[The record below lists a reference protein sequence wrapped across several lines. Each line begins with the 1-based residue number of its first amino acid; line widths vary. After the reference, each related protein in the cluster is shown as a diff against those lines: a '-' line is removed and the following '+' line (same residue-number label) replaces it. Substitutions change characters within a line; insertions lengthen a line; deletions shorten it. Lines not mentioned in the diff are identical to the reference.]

1 MTSSKLVVGID
12 FGTDSVRSVIVD
24 AGDGKELA
32 SEVSYYRRWA
42 AGLYCDAARNM
53 FRQHPLDYT
62 EGLEESVRGALRK
75 LGKNAGKRVVGIG
88 IDTTGSTPCAV
99 DRGGTPLALTKGFE
113 ENPGAMFVLWKDH
126 TAVEEAGLI
135 NRVARGWGG
144 TDFTKYEGGVYSS
157 EWFWSKILHVLRSDL
172 RVRRCAFSWVEHCDW
187 VTALLT
193 GTADPLTMKRS
204 RCAAGHKAMWHEEW
218 GGFPPEEF
226 FNQVDRLLREPRGRL
241 YRQTHTSDVKA
252 GGLTGEWAKRL
263 GLAQGT
269 AVAVGAFDA
278 HTGAVGGGIRQGTL
292 VKIMGTSTCDMLV
305 AKAKAIEGRCIAG
318 ICGQVNGSIIPG
330 MVGLEAGQSAFGDV
344 YAWFRGLLSWPLT
357 DALRGTAALA
367 SAATASVAGTAKT
380 GVLGKFRGE
389 IERNIL
395 FRLAAEAEKVEPQ
408 DSTVLALDWLNGRR
422 TPFADQGLKGAIIG
436 LTLGTNAPK
445 IFRALVEA
453 TAFGS
458 RAIVEQFRRQGVPIN
473 AVIALGRIAR
483 KSPLVM
489 QVMADVLDMTIRVAA
504 SEQACA
510 LGAAM
515 FGAVA
520 AEVYC
525 SVTEAQK
532 RMGSDFDMVFTPNR
546 RRAAVYA
553 KLYRRYANLAATLE
567 GFLRTA

>member
-1 MTSSKLVVGID
+1 MTASKLVVGID

-42 AGLYCDAARNM
+42 AGLYCDAARNI
-53 FRQHPLDYT
+53 FRQHPLDYM
-62 EGLEESVRGALRK
+62 EGLEESVRGALNK
-75 LGKNAGKRVVGIG
+75 LGKNAGRRVVGIS
-88 IDTTGSTPCAV
+88 IATTGSTPCVV

-113 ENPGAMFVLWKDH
+113 ENPDAMFVLWKDH

-135 NRVARGWGG
+135 NRIAHGWGG
-144 TDFTKYEGGVYSS
+144 TDFTKYEGGEYSC
-157 EWFWSKILHVLRSDL
+157 EWFWSKILHVLRRDL
-172 RVRRCAFSWVEHCDW
+172 KVRKCAFSWVEHCDW
-187 VTALLT
+187 IPALLT

-204 RCAAGHKAMWHEEW
+204 RCAAGHKAMWHAEW
-218 GGFPPEEF
+218 GGLPPEDF
-226 FNQVDRLLREPRGRL
+226 FIKVDRLLREPRGRL
-241 YRQTHTSDVKA
+241 YLETHTSEVKA

-263 GLAQGT
+263 GLEPGT

-278 HTGAVGGGIRQGTL
+278 HMGSVGGGIRQGTL
-292 VKIMGTSTCDMLV
+292 LKIMGTSTCDMLV
-305 AKAKAIEGRCIAG
+305 VPAKAIEGKCIAG
-318 ICGQVNGSIIPG
+318 ICGQVDGSIIPG

-344 YAWFRGLLSWPLT
+344 YAWFRELLSWPIT

-367 SAATASVAGTAKT
+367 GSASAGAAGSAKT
-380 GVLGKFRGE
+380 SLLGKFRGE

-395 FRLAAEAEKVEPQ
+395 FRLAAEAEKVEPR

-458 RAIVEQFRRQGVPIN
+458 RAIVEEFRRQGVAIN
-473 AVIALGRIAR
+473 GIIALGGIAR

-504 SEQACA
+504 SEQASA

-515 FGAVA
+515 FASVA
-520 AEVYC
+520 GGVYS
-525 SVTEAQK
+525 SVIEAQR
-532 RMGSDFDMVFTPNR
+532 RMGSGFDIVFTPNR

-553 KLYRRYANLAATLE
+553 KLYQKYANLAATLE
-567 GFLRTA
+567 GFLRSA